1 MKAERRH
8 ELREND
14 LAAALEASR
23 EYLQK
28 NGTRIAL
35 AAIIVVVVVTAVS
48 FTVRSRAAAL
58 EDIWRRKAQL
68 TFDDPQTAKTSLQA
82 LASMTAGADDT
93 HFVFT
98 SLVDQ
103 ARTALSL
110 SQQVPLPPDREL
122 NEAAR
127 GALNELLR
135 RFPDHPI
142 AIGIGHNGLATVAAN
157 DFVLDGDP
165 AHRTEAETH
174 LKAILDN
181 ARLDGLPFK
190 QAAAARLAALDQTF
204 TRVVFEYP
212 LLEEPTVEEPAEPAA
227 AETDEQVDT
236 ADPKDD
242 SGTDADDSEPGK

>member
-28 NGTRIAL
+28 NGTRIAV

-68 TFDDPQTAKTSLQA
+68 TFDDPQTAKTSLKA

-103 ARTALSL
+103 ARTALNM

-142 AIGIGHNGLATVAAN
+142 ALGIGHNGLATVAAN
-157 DFVLDGDP
+157 DFVLDGDL

-190 QAAAARLAALDQTF
+190 QAAAARVAALDQTF

-212 LLEEPTVEEPAEPAA
+212 PPEEPAVDEAA
-227 AETDEQVDT
+227 APETDEQVDT

-242 SGTDADDSEPGK
+242 TGTDADDSEPGK